1 VDFVGGA
8 LPGGTVTFNV
18 NETSKVV
25 TINVNGDTTVE
36 SNEGFTV
43 TLSSPV
49 GATIATA
56 TAAGTINNDDS
67 AAAPTLAIA
76 ATDATK
82 AEGNSGSIPFTFTV
96 TRSGN
101 ASGTSSVN
109 YAVTGSSGNAADG
122 TDFVGGA
129 LPGGTVTFNANET
142 SKVVTIN
149 VNGDT
154 TVESNE
160 GFTVTLSNPVNATIA
175 TATATGTINNDDGA
189 VAGVTLNNGVL
200 QITGTGASD
209 RVSIE
214 PKGKGEIWV
223 TASFLGNPN
232 GEDDDDDDRDDEGGD
247 EGSDGQGDSTR
258 GIGFS
263 LRAVKRIEMRL
274 HDGNDVAEVSNALK
288 VPVLMDGGTGDD
300 VLRGGGGDD
309 ILMGGPGNDKLSGGG
324 GRNILVGG
332 DGNDELEA
340 GVDRGLLIGGNGQ
353 DRLKGSARDDVLI
366 GGTTA
371 YDANETALM
380 AILSE
385 WKSPRSFAARMGN
398 LSTGVGAN
406 KNYRL
411 KLGETVFDDAARDTL
426 FGGAGSDW
434 FLAFLTDELLDRRR
448 GDR

>member
-1 VDFVGGA
+1 
-8 LPGGTVTFNV
+8 
-18 NETSKVV
+18 
-25 TINVNGDTTVE
+25 
-36 SNEGFTV
+36 
-43 TLSSPV
+43 
-49 GATIATA
+49 
-56 TAAGTINNDDS
+56 
-67 AAAPTLAIA
+67 
-76 ATDATK
+76 
-82 AEGNSGSIPFTFTV
+82 
-96 TRSGN
+96 
-101 ASGTSSVN
+101 
-109 YAVTGSSGNAADG
+109 
-122 TDFVGGA
+122 
-129 LPGGTVTFNANET
+129 VTFNANET